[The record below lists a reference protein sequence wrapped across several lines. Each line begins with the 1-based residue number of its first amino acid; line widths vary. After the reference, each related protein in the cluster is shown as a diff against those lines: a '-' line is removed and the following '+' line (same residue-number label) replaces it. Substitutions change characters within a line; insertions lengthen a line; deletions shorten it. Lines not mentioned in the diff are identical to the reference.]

1 MDMVSCM
8 DCSHEFWNDD
18 YQQHIKCISEE
29 EKYSGKDYKPRP
41 GQNKGELKQ
50 DAWLQQVQKAIDSSS
65 STPKVRHL
73 LERLKD
79 YPNIPRKQAKFLN
92 FIKNSMRI
100 SDTKLA
106 NSVWDIL
113 MPVTQPKDKVNE
125 KENDK
130 NETNSEKDKCEKNK
144 TEEEEEEEEEDST
157 KKVKKMSKREKKE
170 ERRKE
175 QSKDEKKD
183 KKQNHASEKVDNDE
197 KNEEIG
203 GRLPAKK
210 KGKKRKRNDSS
221 SAEDEDKNNVVLGE
235 KNGEKTKPKKKSD
248 KKRRHAEKDDDDDDL
263 PPLEANPN
271 HACFEETQDDDEE
284 KDSPPKKKKS
294 KNFNWEQI
302 ILSLLQKAKEK
313 TMSEKKLRK
322 KVLAEYVSQGGHVD
336 SMSILKAKFDRKIKK
351 NRQFVRQKDTVRL
364 IDE

>member
-144 TEEEEEEEEEDST
+144 TEEEEEEEEDST

-248 KKRRHAEKDDDDDDL
+248 KKRRHAEKDDDDDL